1 MPSESDTAL
10 SSESRKSSFTI
21 LSSFTSALH
30 VREAKLHS
38 PPYRASGNRPTVS
51 GTMQLP
57 SQILFQRLSNRVKL
71 APMTRE
77 EVTSAIRAA
86 KAARKLTWQ
95 EIAQEVG
102 KSPVWTTSVCLGQ
115 NSMSAEQADK
125 LVSFLGLPTE
135 ASALL
140 QQCPTKGNVL
150 DIPKDPLLYRF
161 HEINLVYGQ
170 TIKELIHEE
179 FGDGIMSAID
189 FTMEVEKVDDP
200 KGDRVKVTM
209 CGKFL
214 PYKVW

>member
-1 MPSESDTAL
+1 
-10 SSESRKSSFTI
+10 
-21 LSSFTSALH
+21 
-30 VREAKLHS
+30 
-38 PPYRASGNRPTVS
+38 
-51 GTMQLP
+51 
-57 SQILFQRLSNRVKL
+57 
-71 APMTRE
+71 MTRE

-86 KAARKLTWQ
+86 KAAKKLTWQ
-95 EIAQEVG
+95 EIANEVG

-125 LVSFLGLPTE
+125 LVTLLGLPTE
-135 ASALL
+135 ASVVL
-140 QQCPTKGNVL
+140 QQFPTKGDAL

-189 FTMEVEKVDDP
+189 FTMDIEKVHDP
-200 KGDRVKVTM
+200 NGNRVKVTM

-214 PYKVW
+214 PYKSW

>member
-21 LSSFTSALH
+21 LSSFASALH

-102 KSPVWTTSVCLGQ
+102 KIAGLEHLRVSWSKQHVRRTS
-115 NSMSAEQADK
+115 
-125 LVSFLGLPTE
+125 
-135 ASALL
+135 
-140 QQCPTKGNVL
+140 
-150 DIPKDPLLYRF
+150 
-161 HEINLVYGQ
+161 GQ
-170 TIKELIHEE
+170 TGFVSRVVNVG
-179 FGDGIMSAID
+179 FGPPPAM
-189 FTMEVEKVDDP
+189 P
-200 KGDRVKVTM
+200 N
-209 CGKFL
+209 
-214 PYKVW
+214 